1 MIIPFVRLVTIYI
14 IVIVAVVAVF
24 KRDQIMDLAGWPFD
38 HPSSDQVAPP
48 QTAAA
53 AAPASV
59 KTSGVTPVAT
69 PAAAQAPAQEIP
81 TNAAQTPTTPA
92 PGGTQ
97 AAAEL
102 AITQPTPTPA
112 PVAASQPAPQQTASL
127 TESDLQIRL
136 TQARRAYWA
145 GDLAKSEALYA
156 ALAKDAPSNPD
167 VKGELG
173 NILYAQR
180 RYGEAADAYFAT
192 GKLLVGHANPAQI
205 LPIIGVLQS
214 IAPQKAETLRA
225 LATN

>member
-59 KTSGVTPVAT
+59 KTSDVTPVAP
-69 PAAAQAPAQEIP
+69 PAPAQAPAQEPPAI
-81 TNAAQTPTTPA
+81 AAQTPTAPA

-97 AAAEL
+97 AAAEP
-102 AITQPTPTPA
+102 AIKQPTPA